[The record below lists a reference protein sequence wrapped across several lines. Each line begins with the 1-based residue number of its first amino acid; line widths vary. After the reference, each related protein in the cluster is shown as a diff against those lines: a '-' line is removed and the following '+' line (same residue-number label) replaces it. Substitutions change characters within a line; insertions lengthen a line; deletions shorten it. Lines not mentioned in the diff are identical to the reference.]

1 VGGVGRAGSGGGDEG
16 FETAGFASAERAF
29 FASGYIVTPNDGEER
44 RLDGRK
50 EAGSRDG
57 RAGNGRRKGEGRWT
71 YVWTS
76 GQEPTTSP
84 PTMRRGRV

>member
-1 VGGVGRAGSGGGDEG
+1 VGGVGRAGSGGGDVG
-16 FETAGFASAERAF
+16 FEPAGFASAEKGRA
-29 FASGYIVTPNDGEER
+29 NDGEER